1 MYGVHVESDFACPNN
16 RCWQDIKH
24 FNFKYSLFEGEK
36 MNCEF
41 DGMYLYEYMGDSQ
54 PKYVIRGNYIHG
66 FKKTWEPAYEILGAC
81 RGINPKALNSF
92 TFNILFLLYIL

>member
-1 MYGVHVESDFACPNN
+1 
-16 RCWQDIKH
+16 
-24 FNFKYSLFEGEK
+24 
-36 MNCEF
+36 MNYEF

-81 RGINPKALNSF
+81 RNKYSTDTLKI
-92 TFNILFLLYIL
+92 